1 MPVEVEGLVPSA
13 KDQADT
19 DEEEMAKLVQIQA
32 QDATVNILCVYN
44 VAGGS
49 ATHEELPASDG
60 EERGGVAGREGDLA
74 TEGTGRE
81 EAGGR
86 EGGGG
91 SGEADEVEK
100 DESVEEM
107 EARRRWLSEIDFG
120 SCHVA
125 LTMNN
130 RLLILHVP
138 HRSRVHATHVAV
150 LYVTSMLMCVCTCTD
165 VHSTAGC
172 LYTQDEGCKC
182 IGRHSTAWK
191 GDRDSPHGKV
201 W

>member
-13 KDQADT
+13 KDQADK
-19 DEEEMAKLVQIQA
+19 DEEEMAKFVQIQE

-49 ATHEELPASDG
+49 ATHEELLPASDG
-60 EERGGVAGREGDLA
+60 EEREGVAGREGDTA

-81 EAGGR
+81 AAGGR

-107 EARRRWLSEIDFG
+107 AARRRWLSEIDFG

-125 LTMNN
+125 LTVNN

-138 HRSRVHATHVAV
+138 HRSRAHATRVAV
-150 LYVTSMLMCVCTCTD
+150 LYMTSSVLMRVCTCTD
-165 VHSTAGC
+165 AQCSCVYVHVLTLTPLLVAC
-172 LYTQDEGCKC
+172 T
-182 IGRHSTAWK
+182 GR
-191 GDRDSPHGKV
+191 GL
-201 W
+201 